1 MIQIDFLASYTN
13 TLLQRRI
20 KPRYGSR
27 YVRTNEVL
35 VMGVFLITVINVL
48 LAAFTT
54 TDKHTK

>member
-1 MIQIDFLASYTN
+1 MLCIC
-13 TLLQRRI
+13 LQRRL

-27 YVRTNEVL
+27 YMRTNEVL

-54 TDKHTK
+54 TDKQSQ

>member
-1 MIQIDFLASYTN
+1 MLCIC
-13 TLLQRRI
+13 LQRHL

-27 YVRTNEVL
+27 YMRTNEVL

-54 TDKHTK
+54 TDKQPQ